1 MERHF
6 TVSGFVVD
14 ADRTLLHWHR
24 KLQIWLPP
32 RVHIDPDE
40 DPVQAVLREVREE
53 TGIDGEIVP
62 HAQLPPFTNIPQ
74 IPPPVA
80 IIVADVPEGPHQHI
94 DMSYVVRARHGS
106 VRAIPDEDHG
116 FIWVTEEQLRRD
128 EPLNVAVCGVDVAVP
143 EDVRVVGLRAI
154 ALVRHAS
161 ADPGSSSAPPRP
173 PS

>member
-32 RVHIDPDE
+32 GGHVDPDE

-62 HAQLPPFTNIPQ
+62 HAALPAFTNIPQ

-80 IIVADVPEGPHQHI
+80 IIVADVPEPPHQHI
-94 DMSYVVRARHGS
+94 DMSYVVRPRPGS
-106 VRAIPDEDHG
+106 VRGTPAEDHG
-116 FIWVTEEQLRRD
+116 FIWVAEDQLRRA
-128 EPLNVAVCGVDVAVP
+128 EALPVAARGVDIAVP
-143 EDVRVVGLRAI
+143 EDVRVIGLRAI
-154 ALVRHAS
+154 ALVRHS
-161 ADPGSSSAPPRP
+161 AIRA
-173 PS
+173 